1 MLKFNFLLST
11 ITIIIII
18 AALVVILG
26 LTIFLLVYKFS
37 NKKHYLSK
45 IDSQLESINI
55 KNRNQLEA
63 YLNRLNAISNRNEEY
78 VSLYD
83 SYKEKFDELDVDKRD
98 SLILKHSELK
108 EKIATAP
115 KLDKTIINKI
125 KSFESDVIAYANECE
140 QLNVNLKQLF
150 LEADE
155 LRVELTKYQNQY
167 QEVLN
172 DLNKYNQ
179 SLNIC
184 INELTEYLNNIEMY
198 FELLDD
204 NIISASYD
212 LARKNLNEI
221 KGMLANVYGNI
232 ELIAQY
238 CNKVDVIIPQQ
249 LDDLLAKNNK
259 LEDEGY
265 VVSHAYVYEFID
277 NTNEI
282 LKQCKANFKLL
293 SFGNFDDTFKEIQNK
308 IAEVHAHLD
317 NEVMAKNELDE
328 KFKIVNGKINA
339 AENDFIKTKRQFSRM
354 IDYYKLPE
362 EINSRFD
369 NFQKNATYLADLK
382 REYDGYIIVNAKIPA
397 SFMLEKVSKMDLISS
412 EILSDIEYFTS
423 YFQDIKNYAESS
435 FIRVNE
441 LTTTLIVTVGK
452 LRKIKCNAVYK
463 KYIEEVNLYLNS
475 LKEYKNLLLQKPID
489 LAKLLA
495 EFSTIDASSS
505 DLIKKINIDYDNYQ
519 TVKKCIIFTNPLRY
533 QFADVD
539 LALREVEDLFMKGE
553 YIKAQDKINYVLNNY
568 HPAAY
573 DSFKGQ

>member
-1 MLKFNFLLST
+1 MLKFNFLLSI

-18 AALVVILG
+18 ASAVVVLG

-45 IDSQLESINI
+45 IDSQLENINI
-55 KNRNQLEA
+55 KNRNQIEA
-63 YLNRLNAISNRNEEY
+63 YLNRLNAISNRNEDY

-83 SYKEKFDELDVDKRD
+83 SYKERFDELDVDKRD

-125 KSFESDVIAYANECE
+125 KSFENDVNAYVNECE
-140 QLNVNLKQLF
+140 QLNVDLKQLF

-155 LRVELTKYQNQY
+155 LRIELTKYQNQY

-172 DLNKYNQ
+172 DVNKYNQ

-282 LKQCKANFKLL
+282 LKQCKASFKLL

-328 KFKIVNGKINA
+328 KFKIVNGKINT

-423 YFQDIKNYAESS
+423 YFQDIKNYAERS

-441 LTTTLIVTVGK
+441 LTTTLIVTIGK
-452 LRKIKCNAVYK
+452 LRKTKCNAVYK
-463 KYIEEVNLYLNS
+463 KYIDAVNLNLTS

-505 DLIKKINIDYDNYQ
+505 DLIKNINIDYDNYQ

-553 YIKAQDKINYVLNNY
+553 YVKAQDKINYVLNNY